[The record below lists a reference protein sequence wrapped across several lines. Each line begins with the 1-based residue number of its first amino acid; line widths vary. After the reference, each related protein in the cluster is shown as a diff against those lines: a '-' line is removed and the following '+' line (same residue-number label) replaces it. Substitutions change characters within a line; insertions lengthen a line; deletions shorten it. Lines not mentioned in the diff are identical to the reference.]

1 MIESSNKVFAEFT
14 MRTLKNLDINK
25 SIESKKLVF
34 EESWKDRLDTFFMCF
49 VIVVFIFLII
59 SCFLELESFS
69 KNGLEYT
76 VLSGMI
82 TFSLYVLYCKLSEKK
97 LKKIKFSVHKEEAK
111 KRVIEYGKKYNF
123 RISKWSGNLI
133 LLNEPTDGF
142 SLKVY
147 ERTTL
152 VFFEDNE
159 ILYTL
164 IKEGARANFPVLF
177 SQHFEKR
184 ELMKILN
191 QTKIKTKKSYF
202 SAFFNEL

>member
-1 MIESSNKVFAEFT
+1 

-34 EESWKDRLDTFFMCF
+34 EGSWNERLDTFLVNFF
-49 VIVVFIFLII
+49 FVVFIFEMIV
-59 SCFLELESFS
+59 CFSELESFS
-69 KNGLEYT
+69 KNKLEYIIVT
-76 VLSGMI
+76 GVI
-82 TFSLYVLYCKLSEKK
+82 AFSLYVLYCKFSEKK
-97 LKKIKFSVHKEEAK
+97 LKKIKFSIHKEEAK
-111 KRVIEYGKKYNF
+111 KRIIEYGKKYNF
-123 RISKWSGNLI
+123 RISQWSGNLI

-142 SLKVY
+142 RLKVY
-147 ERTTL
+147 ERTTM
-152 VFFEDNE
+152 VFFKDNE

-184 ELMKILN
+184 ELTKILN